1 MEIFAP
7 IVKWEIIRTLA
18 TIAMHN
24 VWCIKHF
31 DVQTTF
37 LHGFLNEEVF
47 MFQLEGL
54 IVLGQE

>member
-1 MEIFAP
+1 MET
-7 IVKWEIIRTLA
+7 IRTVA
-18 TIAMHN
+18 TIATHN
-24 VWCIKHF
+24 VWRIKHF

-37 LHGFLNEEVF
+37 LHGFFNEEVF